1 MILSRQVRPRY
12 PSEKQYSQYSELSTP
27 PPHVVEQ
34 RKQLD
39 EDDCSVP
46 VFIQP
51 VPTEFDNYSNNTNT
65 YKPSLSN
72 SSYVH
77 PSLKFQQAKETS
89 KFERSMQ
96 QQTVS
101 SVSDEHGNNLSNRV
115 GRLRDNGS
123 GHQESSA
130 ESRLSSYTAKR
141 NSCCS
146 QEDLPS
152 ENENIA
158 HDLSNDTGSG
168 EDGSCGP
175 PQTGNL
181 ERGDSVSETSILD
194 TVSSP
199 DITPDDVVGI
209 IGQKHFWKARRAIVK

>member
-1 MILSRQVRPRY
+1 MFFSRQVRPRY

-27 PPHVVEQ
+27 LPHAVEQ

-39 EDDCSVP
+39 EDDYSVP

-51 VPTEFDNYSNNTNT
+51 VPYEFDNYSNNTNT
-65 YKPSLSN
+65 DKTSPPNPPYM
-72 SSYVH
+72 H
-77 PSLKFQQAKETS
+77 PSMKFKQGKETVIN
-89 KFERSMQ
+89 ENSM

-101 SVSDEHGNNLSNRV
+101 SVTHEPRHNIANSI

-123 GHQESSA
+123 GQQELCA
-130 ESRLSSYTAKR
+130 ESRLSSDTAKR
-141 NSCCS
+141 NSSYS

-152 ENENIA
+152 ENENIV
-158 HDLSNDTGSG
+158 HDLSDDSGSG

-194 TVSSP
+194 NVSSP